1 MAAKIEFTAT
11 APNGETFTRTSGT
24 MPYTHVLM
32 TGGSEGDGWGPYSW
46 HKSYAAAE
54 KARSGKTGAY
64 FATKGYRS
72 EIVEAVPT
80 AVRGKAVV
88 GEFTAEN
95 GWAEDAIN
103 ALIEA
108 KNAPKADELPIEI
121 EAEAPGVDPVETE
134 AQAPAPVEE
143 LMTVDAAV
151 DAEIARRAEAA
162 EEIEAAEPVVK
173 KASAPSPL
181 KLKQQLGDQIHYV
194 VRKMISDGE
203 LVVPEGMTQDAAMAD
218 IERWLSYISH
228 TR

>member
-1 MAAKIEFTAT
+1 MAAKIEFTAI
-11 APNGETFTRTSGT
+11 APNGESFTRTSGT

-32 TGGSEGDGWGPYSW
+32 TGSAEGEGWGPYSW
-46 HKSYAAAE
+46 HKSHAAAE

-72 EIVEAVPT
+72 EVVEAVPT
-80 AVRGKAVV
+80 AVKGKATV
-88 GEFTAEN
+88 GEFAAEN

-108 KNAPKADELPIEI
+108 KSAKSQAALPIEV
-121 EAEAPGVDPVETE
+121 EPEAPVADPVETE
-134 AQAPAPVEE
+134 AVAPAPVEE

-151 DAEIARRAEAA
+151 DAEITRREEADA
-162 EEIEAAEPVVK
+162 EIEAVEPVVK

-203 LVVPEGMTQDAAMAD
+203 LVIPEGMEQDAAMAD
-218 IERWLSYISH
+218 VERWLSYISH